1 MTQVVSQSQR
11 HWPIRTVGELAT
23 AIQYGY
29 TAKSNR
35 AISGPKYLR
44 ITDIQDDAVDW
55 PQVPSCEIDKEDIA
69 KYRLKAGDLVFART
83 GATVG
88 KSYLI
93 RLGVPLSV
101 FASYLIRIRFGPEVD
116 SRYVAYFFSSPSY
129 WRQVT
134 ERQAGIGQPNVNG
147 KKLAQVKLPVAPIEE
162 QQKVIAEIE
171 KQFSRLDDA
180 VTNLK
185 RVKANLKRYKA
196 AVLKAAVEGRLVP
209 TEAELA
215 RSEGRSFELG
225 EELLKR
231 VLETRRN
238 QWKDKSRY
246 KEPVAPEPING
257 FNLPDGWTWCG
268 FQQISQ
274 SHKHA
279 LKAGPFGSALKK
291 EMYVEIGYKIYGQ
304 EQVIRGD
311 SNYCDYF
318 IDEKKYRQLESCAV
332 RPRDLLVSLVGTA
345 GKVLVLPEGI
355 IPGIINP
362 RLLKLSL
369 NGAFVLPQF
378 AAIVLQSSWASKFF
392 KREAHGGTME
402 ILNLGI
408 IKSLPVPL
416 PALAEQGRIVSEVER
431 CLSFTRS
438 LDRQIDANLGRAE
451 ALRQTILSR
460 SFSG

>member
-44 ITDIQDDAVDW
+44 ITDIQDDTVDW

-116 SRYVAYFFSSPSY
+116 SRYVSYFFSSPSY

-162 QQKVIAEIE
+162 QQNVIAEIE

-185 RVKANLKRYKA
+185 RIKANLKRYKA
-196 AVLKAAVEGRLVP
+196 AVLNAAVEGRLVP
-209 TEAELA
+209 TESEPVRHGKGN
-215 RSEGRSFELG
+215 RSATAGDLPKGWVWSTLGELG
-225 EELLKR
+225 KVIGGLTKNPKRSLLPRKLPYLRVANVYANELRLS
-231 VLETRRN
+231 EI
-238 QWKDKSRY
+238 
-246 KEPVAPEPING
+246 E
-257 FNLPDGWTWCG
+257 
-268 FQQISQ
+268 
-274 SHKHA
+274 
-279 LKAGPFGSALKK
+279 
-291 EMYVEIGYKIYGQ
+291 EIGVADG
-304 EQVIRGD
+304 EL
-311 SNYCDYF
+311 
-318 IDEKKYRQLESCAV
+318 EKLLVKKG
-332 RPRDLLVSLVGTA
+332 DLLIVEGNGSPDQIGRVALWDGSIEPCVHQNHLIKVRLDEMLPHWALIWLLSPGGRREIERVTSSTSGLHTLSS
-345 GKVLVLPEGI
+345 GKVS
-355 IPGIINP
+355 
-362 RLLKLSL
+362 R
-369 NGAFVLPQF
+369 
-378 AAIVLQSSWASKFF
+378 
-392 KREAHGGTME
+392 
-402 ILNLGI
+402 
-408 IKSLPVPL
+408 LPVPV
-416 PALAEQGRIVSEVER
+416 PSLAEQHRIVAEVER
-431 CLSFTRS
+431 RVSFIAQVEAQT
-438 LDRQIDANLGRAE
+438 DADLQRA
-451 ALRQTILSR
+451 ARLRQSILQT
-460 SFSG
+460 SFASDAIPAQ